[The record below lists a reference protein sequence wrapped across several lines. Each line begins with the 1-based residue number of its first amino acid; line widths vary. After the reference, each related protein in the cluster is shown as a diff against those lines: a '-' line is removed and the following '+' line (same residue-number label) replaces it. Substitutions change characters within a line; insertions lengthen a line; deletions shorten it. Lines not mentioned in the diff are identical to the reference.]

1 MREGPDPGPHA
12 SLGATRMID
21 IFTVVV
27 PHVLMGIAIWRLI
40 HSDDLDFDPILPGT
54 AEALAR
60 LKRGF
65 SGPRGARA
73 QQKAE
78 RDTGPGGKAPRA

>member
-1 MREGPDPGPHA
+1 
-12 SLGATRMID
+12 MID

-27 PHVLMGIAIWRLI
+27 PHALMAIAIWRMI
-40 HSDDLDFDPILPGT
+40 HNDDLDFDPILPGT

-65 SGPRGARA
+65 APRR
-73 QQKAE
+73 
-78 RDTGPGGKAPRA
+78 GGKSPDGQPPRA

>member
-1 MREGPDPGPHA
+1 
-12 SLGATRMID
+12 MID

-27 PHVLMGIAIWRLI
+27 PHALMAIAIWRLI
-40 HSDDLDFDPILPGT
+40 HCDDLDHDPILPGT

-65 SGPRGARA
+65 AGGRKAAAKDHGA
-73 QQKAE
+73 
-78 RDTGPGGKAPRA
+78 PGA